1 MRIYGALLLGLFT
14 LGGCGNTTTTPT
26 TQVDPAKDNTAVNK
40 RDSDDS
46 TKTPLD
52 QNESSADVK
61 TTAEIRKK
69 VVAESTFSTNAQNV
83 KIITENG
90 VVTLRGPVASEEERA
105 SIEKMAKDV
114 AGTSNVENQLEI
126 TP

>member
-14 LGGCGNTTTTPT
+14 LGGCGDMTTTPT

-46 TKTPLD
+46 TKTPID